1 LEEAGR
7 LRRGY
12 FLAGLGGAQFA
23 QAGAIDRLRSLRE
36 SAVQDDPDR
45 LPATVLAATDPAN
58 PYGAAL
64 PWPGPA
70 VASAPRPMRSAGARV
85 VLVDGMLAAFVRG
98 DRDVATFLPAD
109 EPARSAVG
117 RAAASAVVRWAVAT
131 GRVHL
136 GWATVDGV
144 PAARSAFGEYLIAAG
159 FAPLGAGFRLV
170 AAASDQDSP
179 PPDGAHGTR
188 GALEARHRR
197 ASGDD
202 GS

>member
-1 LEEAGR
+1 
-7 LRRGY
+7 
-12 FLAGLGGAQFA
+12 
-23 QAGAIDRLRSLRE
+23 
-36 SAVQDDPDR
+36 
-45 LPATVLAATDPAN
+45 
-58 PYGAAL
+58 
-64 PWPGPA
+64 
-70 VASAPRPMRSAGARV
+70 
-85 VLVDGMLAAFVRG
+85 MLTAFVRG

-144 PAARSAFGEYLIAAG
+144 PAARSAFGEYLTAAG

-179 PPDGAHGTR
+179 PPDATHR
-188 GALEARHRR
+188 SLEARHRR